1 MIVKNNGNGTYIV
14 KKWLVIFT
22 LIFGMVSSVY
32 SISMTFNILPL
43 KKQIE
48 TVEINDKKQDSE
60 IQALRI
66 KEAENTIT
74 LNYIKDT
81 LIEIKQILK
90 ENKWLML
97 LFFY

>member
-22 LIFGMVSSVY
+22 LISGMVSSVY

-90 ENKWLML
+90 ENK
-97 LFFY
+97 

>member
-1 MIVKNNGNGTYIV
+1 MVVENNGNGTYIV

-60 IQALRI
+60 IQELRI

-90 ENKWLML
+90 EDK
-97 LFFY
+97 

>member
-22 LIFGMVSSVY
+22 LISGMVSSVY

-90 ENKWLML
+90 EDK
-97 LFFY
+97 

>member
-1 MIVKNNGNGTYIV
+1 MVVENNGNGTYIV

-48 TVEINDKKQDSE
+48 TVEINDKKQNSE

-90 ENKWLML
+90 ENK
-97 LFFY
+97 